1 MTAISEYPLAFVNA
15 IFHYFDIICLITGI
29 ILLSVNVI
37 KLDQDKNKTEN
48 TDLYKNLNISA
59 LALFGVFVI
68 NHFLIPFLNNKK

>member
-1 MTAISEYPLAFVNA
+1 MTEILEYPLAFVKS
-15 IFHYFDIICLITGI
+15 ILYYFDVICLITGI

-37 KLDQDKNKTEN
+37 KMDQEKNKTEN

-68 NHFLIPFLNNKK
+68 NHFIMPFVRR